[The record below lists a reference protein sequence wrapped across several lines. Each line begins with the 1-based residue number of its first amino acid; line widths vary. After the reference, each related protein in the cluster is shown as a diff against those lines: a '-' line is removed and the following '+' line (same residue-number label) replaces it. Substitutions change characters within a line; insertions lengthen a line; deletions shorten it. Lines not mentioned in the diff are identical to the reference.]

1 MSAQGDEVVI
11 DVARDI
17 ALAELEQGPVTPQ
30 EFADWKKSNQEE
42 VGLASTK
49 LEAVD
54 SPAKRGGVSSYEA
67 PSNSLELALIARRY
81 VRSMIRVLVQI
92 ARDKTQSPAARV
104 QAAKEIINRA
114 VLEKS
119 ALDQIDDVRLKAMA
133 EVLVAKIEAERQ
145 IELKRQKALTFDT
158 KL

>member
-1 MSAQGDEVVI
+1 MSIQGDSAVLTVVR
-11 DVARDI
+11 DVALDQI
-17 ALAELEQGPVTPQ
+17 LVE
-30 EFADWKKSNQEE
+30 QEE
-42 VGLASTK
+42 AEQARQAV
-49 LEAVD
+49 LE
-54 SPAKRGGVSSYEA
+54 PAARGA
-67 PSNSLELALIARRY
+67 DLDIPTNSLELALIARRY

-92 ARDKTQSPAARV
+92 AQDINQSPAARV

-133 EVLVAKIEAERQ
+133 EALVAKINAERQ
-145 IELKRQKALTFDT
+145 KELTFDA